1 MKTKI
6 QDVNQ
11 VVMLWNLKVVCRWA
25 LGLVWVWEGLVPKIL
40 WTSEVQTELVR
51 HSGMYWPDPDGWLVI
66 LGLAMIVAGII
77 ICSGWMERLAVAVA
91 TVTVMILVV
100 LVVGNHPS
108 SLSDLHGGIAKDLCL
123 FACAWVVWKLAP
135 LVPHRVDAG

>member
-1 MKTKI
+1 M
-6 QDVNQ
+6 
-11 VVMLWNLKVVCRWA
+11 
-25 LGLVWVWEGLVPKIL
+25 PKIL
-40 WTSEVQTELVR
+40 WNTDVQTELVKS
-51 HSGMYWPDPDGWLVI
+51 SGLYWPDPNGFLVI

-77 ICSGWMERLAVAVA
+77 ICSGWIERAAAMVA
-91 TVTVMILVV
+91 TVSVLILVV

-135 LVPHRVDAG
+135 VVPSLRNTEAVK